1 MFSKTRFY
9 FDFNKNNKQ
18 KCRQIQN
25 NYQKFVKTVKNQLC
39 ERRLQFTLWKRI
51 FWFWLI
57 SSGFHMDQRFDKKIR
72 EIEFYL
78 TQKFMKMN
86 PIFCFRNS
94 FTHMLSKN
102 SVKSIPKLL
111 DQSILRFHEF
121 FFQVK
126 ITFGMN
132 FSKKCKQTLLYE
144 ERAFDMIGDPDRN
157 QNIYQI
163 NIFCHI
169 NSFCQIKIFH
179 EIDLFCLI
187 EIICQI
193 NIFCHIYIFRQIE
206 IIHEIY
212 IFVKSKISVNFIES
226 QSVKTFVKLKFS
238 SNRGYR

>member
-1 MFSKTRFY
+1 
-9 FDFNKNNKQ
+9 
-18 KCRQIQN
+18 
-25 NYQKFVKTVKNQLC
+25 
-39 ERRLQFTLWKRI
+39 
-51 FWFWLI
+51 
-57 SSGFHMDQRFDKKIR
+57 
-72 EIEFYL
+72 
-78 TQKFMKMN
+78 MN

-121 FFQVK
+121 FFK
-126 ITFGMN
+126 RKSLGMN

-144 ERAFDMIGDPDRN
+144 GRAFDMIGDPDRN
-157 QNIYQI
+157 FLWNQNIYQI
-163 NIFCHI
+163 NIFRHI
-169 NSFCQIKIFH
+169 NSFCQIKIFR

-193 NIFCHIYIFRQIE
+193 NIFCHINIFRQIE